1 MAILKGEREGL
12 IWNMLDYCGV
22 FCSYSKATLFFLKQL
37 VITLYFIDL
46 VHILIFHFTD
56 ITQDIKRLWV
66 TLLKLICRLGFGSPS
81 TVPVKGLQHYMHV

>member
-1 MAILKGEREGL
+1 MG
-12 IWNMLDYCGV
+12 
-22 FCSYSKATLFFLKQL
+22 YSAVIVELHYFSSSCFRARTFLKQL

-56 ITQDIKRLWV
+56 ITQDDIKRLWV
-66 TLLKLICRLGFGSPS
+66 ILLKLICRLGFGSPS